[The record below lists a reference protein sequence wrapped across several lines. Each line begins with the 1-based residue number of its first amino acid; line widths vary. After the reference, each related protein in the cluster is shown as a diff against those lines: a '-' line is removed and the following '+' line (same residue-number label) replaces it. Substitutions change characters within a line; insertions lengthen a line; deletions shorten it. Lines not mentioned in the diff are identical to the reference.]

1 MNNPLKATLTANR
14 FRHRAGNALIAT
26 LIISVTVGLALNLSS
41 DRMQGLQAMSRLDD
55 GRQQAR
61 LAAESMG
68 TVLEGRLKNE
78 FTDDNNTFTRKVV
91 EGPSPGWALGFP
103 GYAGQGSTNTTGLWF
118 GKCLIRWRIE
128 PVKVWSTTIAN
139 QNDVPAGG
147 KYALNPNSDSTNLQN
162 DSDYKDLVA
171 ADPTFLSQNENNF
184 MFRIVTDA
192 YYMGDNLNQDAKP
205 WLGTGA
211 ATDRATCRA
220 QAVRVVQYTLVNL
233 FDYTIFYAA
242 TGPTG
247 DLEFWQGTGMA
258 VKGRVHSNGAIY
270 IGGGGQGQMTGA
282 YHTAASGNGGLSIG
296 TASEPST
303 VTAVDGIFRMRK
315 PANYVAAA
323 RGAAPFANRNPMA
336 IPKTGL
342 SGENDFNGDTPTDGR
357 HTINGVKF
365 TSANDSRSKENL
377 EGDFKKLVRD
387 KFTGAS
393 VVTSLANAP
402 QFGGFPFEAQR
413 FGSDSDFLFVQAGVA
428 PAVAELV
435 PGVVT
440 FSLNQNHPAF
450 GGPGVLVYYTQN
462 PLVTQLPSPLTL
474 NPAASFSPATPLN
487 AAVRA
492 TNLPLYWQ
500 DAARTVV
507 DVNPPVGLPPL
518 VPSAAPFNDQEA
530 RGAILQSELIPDIN
544 TRTGLVI
551 RERPVQI
558 PIIVH
563 PGALPAVP
571 TPAQWLAMSNYLMSQ
586 YQVLFAQQDITA
598 AFFGDLT
605 RAAALPNFPARASSA
620 DAIATEDLIINRREA
635 NYMLMFYGKNPTNFS
650 GTNAFNPTT
659 TPGGVNHQYRVNVLT
674 LNLRRVQDF
683 IARMQMQNLSPI
695 AWAGDQR
702 FMKTRFTGVI
712 YAHRTRRSTTYHPI
726 VRPHLVFNPNV
737 TFTATSVVL
746 AARPGLYASPNDFG
760 GPINFPNQVREG
772 HGPIETFHC
781 AIRIRGGLVAD
792 GAERALRSAVNW
804 DHDSD
809 NDGDYD
815 TVPLGTSKTT
825 VISPNPIYLW
835 GDINTV
841 TYSDGNK
848 EQRTPVAVFGDA
860 VNLLSA
866 AWSDASAPLYT
877 SAIPV
882 AVHTS
887 YASSFDIN
895 NVPCSDWN
903 AAAEGTGAV
912 ANVCRFLEQWG
923 GSANT
928 WPNPLGISRP
938 TNYGGQVVYTFM
950 GSLVVMN
957 QQRYSRAV
965 LGAGTTGLNNASF
978 YSPPFRNLAY
988 NSDLKLQAGKPPQ
1001 APDGVEPIR
1010 VVSTVNIFDY

>member
-1 MNNPLKATLTANR
+1 MNNPLTTTLAANR
-14 FRHRAGNALIAT
+14 FRYRAGNALVAT

-41 DRMQGLQAMSRLDD
+41 DRMQGLQAISRLDE

-61 LAAESMG
+61 LAAESIG

-91 EGPSPGWALGFP
+91 EGPYPGWALGFP
-103 GYAGQGSTNTTGLWF
+103 GYAGQGSTNTPGLWF

-139 QNDVPAGG
+139 QNDIPAGG
-147 KYALNPNSDSTNLQN
+147 KYALNPNSDSSNLEN
-162 DSDYKDLVA
+162 DSDFKDLVA
-171 ADPTFLSQNENNF
+171 SDPNFLKQNENNF

-192 YYMGDNLNQDAKP
+192 YYMGDNLNKDAKP
-205 WLGTGA
+205 WLGTG
-211 ATDRATCRA
+211 TVTERAICRA

-270 IGGGGQGQMTGA
+270 IGGGGQGQMSGL

-323 RGAAPFANRNPMA
+323 RGVGSASRDPMA

-342 SGENDFNGDTPTDGR
+342 SGENDFNGDTPSDGK

-365 TSANDSRSKENL
+365 TSGNDSRSKENL

-387 KFTGAS
+387 KYTGAS

-413 FGSDSDFLFVQAGVA
+413 FGSDTDLLYVQAGVLPPVA
-428 PAVAELV
+428 PLTR
-435 PGVVT
+435 GVVT
-440 FSLNQNHPAF
+440 FSLDQNNPAF
-450 GGPGVLVYYTQN
+450 GGAGGVPVYYTQN
-462 PLVTQLPSPLTL
+462 PLLTQAPSPLTL
-474 NPAASFSPATPLN
+474 NPAASFNPGNPMA

-500 DAARTVV
+500 NAARTIV
-507 DVNPPVGLPPL
+507 DVTQPAIGAFPQ
-518 VPSAAPFNDQEA
+518 ADQFDDYEA
-530 RGAILQSELIPDIN
+530 RGAIFAAEIIPN
-544 TRTGLVI
+544 NNLRTGLII
-551 RERPVQI
+551 RERPVQT
-558 PIIVH
+558 PILVY
-563 PGALPAVP
+563 PGALPATP
-571 TPAQWLAMSNYLMSQ
+571 TPAQWTAMAAYLSSQ
-586 YQVLFAQQDITA
+586 YQVIFAQQDITA

-605 RAAALPNFPARASSA
+605 RTTVYPQFPARASAA
-620 DAIATEDLIINRREA
+620 DAIATEDMMINRREA
-635 NYMLMFYGKNPTNFS
+635 NFMLMFYGQNPTNFS
-650 GTNAFNPTT
+650 GVNAFNPTT
-659 TPGGVNHQYRVNVLT
+659 APNGVNHQYRVNLLT

-683 IARMQMQNLSPI
+683 IARMQMRDLHPT
-695 AWAGDQR
+695 AWVGDR
-702 FMKTRFTGVI
+702 SLMKTRFTGVI
-712 YAHRTRRSTTYHPI
+712 YAHRTRRSATYHPI
-726 VRPHLVFNPNV
+726 TRPHMVFNPNV
-737 TFTATSVVL
+737 AFGSTSVTL
-746 AARPGLYASPNDFG
+746 TPRTTYTPPALLSGY
-760 GPINFPNQVREG
+760 PNQVREG
-772 HGPIETFHC
+772 SGPIETFHC
-781 AIRIRGGLVAD
+781 AIRIRGGLDAD
-792 GAERALRSAVNW
+792 GGLRPLRSAVNW
-804 DHDSD
+804 EHDAD

-815 TVPLGTSKTT
+815 NSPLGTSKTT
-825 VISPNPIYLW
+825 VISPNPVYLW

-841 TYSDGNK
+841 PYSDGTK

-866 AWSDASAPLYT
+866 AWSDASVPLYT
-877 SAIPV
+877 SAIP
-882 AVHTS
+882 AATHTS
-887 YASSFDIN
+887 YASSFVIN
-895 NVPCSDWN
+895 NVPCLDWN

-912 ANVCRFLEQWG
+912 ANVCRFLENWG
-923 GSANT
+923 GGGLS
-928 WPNPLGISRP
+928 WPNPLGISQP
-938 TNYGGQVVYTFM
+938 GNYGGQVVYTFK

-988 NSDLKLQAGKPPQ
+988 NSDLKLADGKPPQ

>member
-1 MNNPLKATLTANR
+1 MNHPLYTTLATNR
-14 FRHRAGNALIAT
+14 IRHRGGNALIAT
-26 LIISVTVGLALNLSS
+26 LIISATVGLALNLSS
-41 DRMQGLQAMSRLDD
+41 DRMQGLQAMSRLDE

-61 LAAESMG
+61 LAAESIG

-91 EGPSPGWALGFP
+91 EGPYPGWALGFP
-103 GYAGQGSTNTTGLWF
+103 GYAGQGSTNTPGLWF

-139 QNDVPAGG
+139 QDEIPAGG
-147 KYALNPNSDSTNLQN
+147 QYALNPNSDISNLEN
-162 DSDYKDLVA
+162 DSKFKDLVA
-171 ADPTFLSQNENNF
+171 SDSAFLSQNENNF

-192 YYMGDNLNQDAKP
+192 YYMGDNSSKDAKP
-205 WLGTGA
+205 WMG
-211 ATDRATCRA
+211 TDRAICRA

-258 VKGRVHSNGAIY
+258 VKGRIHSNGAIY
-270 IGGGGQGQMTGA
+270 IGGGGQSQMTGG

-315 PANYVAAA
+315 PGNYVAAA
-323 RGAAPFANRNPMA
+323 RSAPSANRNPMA

-342 SGENDFNGDTPTDGR
+342 SGENNYNGDTPTDGR

-365 TSANDSRSKENL
+365 TSDNDSRTKENL

-387 KFTGAS
+387 KYTGAS

-413 FGSDSDFLFVQAGVA
+413 FGADSDFLFVQAGTTPAIA
-428 PAVAELV
+428 PLV
-435 PGVVT
+435 RGVVT
-440 FSLNQNHPAF
+440 FSLDQNHPAF
-450 GGPGVLVYYTQN
+450 GGPGVLVYYRQN
-462 PLVTQLPSPLTL
+462 PMLGPVTQLTT
-474 NPAASFSPATPLN
+474 NPALSFDAVNPLN

-507 DVNPPVGLPPL
+507 DVNQPAAGSLPL
-518 VPSAAPFNDQEA
+518 VDAFDDYEA
-530 RGAILQSELIPDIN
+530 RGAIFASEIIPDN
-544 TRTGLVI
+544 NNRTGLII
-551 RERPVQI
+551 RERAVQT
-558 PIIVH
+558 PILAH
-563 PGALPAVP
+563 PGVLPATP
-571 TPAQWLAMSNYLMSQ
+571 TPAQWTALSNYLISQ
-586 YQVLFAQQDITA
+586 YQVIFAQQDITA

-605 RAAALPNFPARASSA
+605 RTAALPNFPARASA
-620 DAIATEDLIINRREA
+620 TDAIATEDLIINRREA
-635 NYMLMFYGKNPTNFS
+635 NYMLMFYGQNPTNFS
-650 GTNAFNPTT
+650 GTNAFHPTSA
-659 TPGGVNHQYRVNVLT
+659 PNAANHQYRVNVLT
-674 LNLRRVQDF
+674 LNMRRVQDF
-683 IARMQMQNLSPI
+683 IARMEMRNLHPT
-695 AWAGDQR
+695 AWPGDR
-702 FMKTRFTGVI
+702 SFMKTRFTGVM
-712 YAHRTRRSTTYHPI
+712 YAHRTRRSNTYHPI
-726 VRPHLVFNPNV
+726 TRPHLVFNPNV
-737 TFTATSVVL
+737 TFTASNVVL
-746 AARPGLYASPNDFG
+746 TAKPTLYAAPNAFG
-760 GPINFPNQVREG
+760 GPVGFPNQVREG

-792 GAERALRSAVNW
+792 GGERALRSAVNW
-804 DHDSD
+804 DHDTD

-815 TVPLGTSKTT
+815 KAALGTSKTT

-866 AWSDASAPLYT
+866 AWSDANVPLYT
-877 SAIPV
+877 SSIPA

-887 YASSFDIN
+887 YASSFVIN
-895 NVPCSDWN
+895 NVPCLDWN

-912 ANVCRFLEQWG
+912 ANVCRFLENWG
-923 GSANT
+923 GSSNT

-938 TNYGGQVVYTFM
+938 GNYGGQVVYTFM